1 MKTQELVEKVDSLLD
16 ELRENNQKEK
26 IVKIMNILGGEYES
40 DLDELLEAATEEQL
54 LNALDMMKETEINKT
69 KRSDVLFVDPKLIR
83 IEEGFNTRLDYGDLD
98 ELTSSI
104 IENGV
109 RVPLRGY
116 KEGEYYIL
124 NDGHRR
130 FLAVNKALKQG
141 IDIARV
147 PFISEKKKGLEE
159 RIFDIILFNDGKSLT
174 PLELGE
180 TYRKLM
186 QYGYNYSEIA
196 KKIGKTIKHV
206 SDMVSVAESSKEMK
220 DLIKDGGVSASLV
233 AEVKSKV
240 KNDQEA
246 EEIIRTVSYIKKE
259 SSDGDKKKEKV
270 TKKDI
275 EDLLPEKELPIVYD
289 SEDETQTFTKEEVKE
304 LLKKQIKA
312 CAQQVQIAFRVK
324 ILQTKLVIE

>member
-54 LNALDMMKETEINKT
+54 LSALDQKEVEINKT

-147 PFISEKKKGLEE
+147 PFISEKKKSLEE

-233 AEVKSKV
+233 AEVKAKV

-275 EDLLPEKELPIVYD
+275 EDLLPEKEVEEIKHKENKTY
-289 SEDETQTFTKEEVKE
+289 SIEEVKS
-304 LLKKQIKA
+304 LLKDQVKE
-312 CAQQVQIAFRVK
+312 CAKSLPLNLRFKV
-324 ILQTKLVIE
+324 LQTKLILD